1 MKSHNMIHYV
11 ILIVAI
17 FALYSAI
24 PSICDGMPSYSLK
37 VKGMQIVADG
47 YGGEEDLRPFAKSK
61 GISLVCF
68 LFMPEK
74 SIIQFD
80 TDTSTI
86 DKFQDNMGTDLPLG
100 DDFTMKSGFGMFHEI
115 SKDKKG
121 LQFEINSQHLPKKE
135 ATSIVAS
142 GVLAI
147 KTASVS
153 ETVKHN
159 NVVLKPGTK
168 FKVPGITFTIS
179 EAGKPE
185 WGNRPM
191 EVELNS
197 YQDLTGVK
205 SIQFFDSDGTEIE
218 SGLAMWGKE
227 EMNKKIIYVAQYA
240 LSKYVD
246 HATIVVTYWTDVKE
260 HKLPFSI
267 NSSVGL

>member
-1 MKSHNMIHYV
+1 MRSQNMIHYV
-11 ILIVAI
+11 IVIVG
-17 FALYSAI
+17 FLALCSAV
-24 PSICDGMPSYSLK
+24 PSICDGAPSFSVE
-37 VKGMQIVADG
+37 VKGMQIVDDR
-47 YGGEEDLRPFAKSK
+47 YGEEEDFSPFAKSK
-61 GISLVCF
+61 GISLVCYLF
-68 LFMPEK
+68 LHEGN
-74 SIIQFD
+74 IIQFD
-80 TDTSTI
+80 PDTSTI
-86 DKFQDNMGTDLPLG
+86 DKLQDNKGTDLPLG
-100 DDFTMKSGFGMFHEI
+100 SDFTGQSGFGMFDQI
-115 SKDKKG
+115 SKDKRVLK
-121 LQFEINSQHLPKKE
+121 FEIISQHIPKKE

-197 YQDLTGVK
+197 LQDLTAVR

-227 EMNKKIIYVAQYA
+227 GMGEEITYVSQYA
-240 LSKYVD
+240 LSKRVS

-260 HKLPFSI
+260 FKLPFSI